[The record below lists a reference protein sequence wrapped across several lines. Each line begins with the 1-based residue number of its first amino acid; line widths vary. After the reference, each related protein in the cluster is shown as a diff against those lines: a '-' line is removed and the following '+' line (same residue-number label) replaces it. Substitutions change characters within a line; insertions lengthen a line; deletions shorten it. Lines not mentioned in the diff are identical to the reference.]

1 MDTGFQ
7 NWGENQPSHTEYVLH
22 YFVLVVLTKYF
33 QLTNYHCIH
42 FYAPNLFK
50 EIYNRVCKLEIC

>member
-22 YFVLVVLTKYF
+22 YFVLVLLTKYF
-33 QLTNYHCIH
+33 QLTKNVRMSSDLW
-42 FYAPNLFK
+42 PPK
-50 EIYNRVCKLEIC
+50 